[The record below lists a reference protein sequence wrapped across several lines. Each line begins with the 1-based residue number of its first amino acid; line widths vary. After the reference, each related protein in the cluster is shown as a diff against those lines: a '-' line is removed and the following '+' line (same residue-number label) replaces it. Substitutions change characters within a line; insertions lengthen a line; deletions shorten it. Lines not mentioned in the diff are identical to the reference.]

1 MEFVHKVSKGSRFN
15 QIYVPKDMELLF
27 EVGDLVEVKLLKKS
41 VNLFLRGNVKLS
53 EFKENLIKEV
63 FSFLGR
69 FKEIKQVFFFG
80 SFLTK
85 KIEYNDIDLLIIA
98 ENKRFDEIVYKEII
112 DKFNLRFHVISISED
127 KFLELSEICPL
138 TRSMLSQS
146 VSNKKFKIPEKR
158 IDKKHIEFLLMM
170 PEDLIKIKTNSRV
183 FYDSIRR
190 LIVIEIFLEHK
201 EESQEDV
208 EKEMTKSLGRISEK
222 ITNNGEV
229 SEKEVEDIR
238 KVIKNKL
245 ANIKKRI

>member
-1 MEFVHKVSKGSRFN
+1 MHKVSKGSRFN
-15 QIYVPKDMELLF
+15 QIYVPREMELIF

-41 VNLFLRGNVKLS
+41 VSLFLMGGVKLS

-85 KIEYNDIDLLIIA
+85 KIEYNDIDLLIVA

-112 DKFNLRFHVISISED
+112 DKFNLKFHIISISEE

-183 FYDSIRR
+183 FYDSVRR
-190 LIVIEIFLEHK
+190 LMVIERFLEHK
-201 EESQEDV
+201 EESQGAV
-208 EKEMTKSLGRISEK
+208 EKEMIKSLGKTFDKMKNDE
-222 ITNNGEV
+222 EV
-229 SEKEVEDIR
+229 SDKEAEDIR
-238 KVIKNKL
+238 KIIKNKL
-245 ANIKKRI
+245 SKIRKRI